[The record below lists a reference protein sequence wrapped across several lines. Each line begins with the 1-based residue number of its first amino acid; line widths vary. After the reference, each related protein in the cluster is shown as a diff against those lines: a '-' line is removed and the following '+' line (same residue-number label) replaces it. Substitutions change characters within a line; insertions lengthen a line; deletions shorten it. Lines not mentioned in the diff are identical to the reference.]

1 MELAQACWNMCLYQI
16 QSETGKKVSAE
27 HEYAEGTFKYGEIR
41 LKDFSKWVFARKIS
55 TNGIKGWQLEDD
67 VNKKPEREPEREPLY
82 FNNTEE
88 AFTYLEKV
96 DSIFMEKI
104 SDGQYMVKNKDTKE
118 DFLLLEER
126 KPFFCSCSPS
136 DAVYYEFYNPSAPFV
151 IPEQTTGC
159 CRPNIPE
166 IQFYRPT
173 GTSLMAFENDPP
185 CIPNC
190 CVCCSCCQ
198 GRKLDDKIENS
209 ILDTTICMDSLFHSF
224 RFFSSF
230 FFFLLFSSSFFFSL
244 LLLLLLRFLLLL
256 SSRNVYACICNVT

>member
-1 MELAQACWNMCLYQI
+1 VELAQACWNMCLYQI
-16 QSETGKKVSAE
+16 QSEKGKKVSAE
-27 HEYAEGTFKYGEIR
+27 HEYAEGSFKFGEIR
-41 LKDFSKWVFARKIS
+41 FKDFSKWVFARKIS
-55 TNGIKGWQLEDD
+55 INGIKGWQLEDD
-67 VNKKPEREPEREPLY
+67 VNKEPEREPLF

-88 AFTYLEKV
+88 VFTYLEKV
-96 DSIFMEKI
+96 NSIFMEKI

-166 IQFYRPT
+166 IRFYRPT
-173 GTSLMAFENDPP
+173 GTSLMA

-224 RFFSSF
+224 CFFSSFFFLLLSSFFFLLLLSSSF
-230 FFFLLFSSSFFFSL
+230 FFFLLLSSLTASSSFSSSSIF
-244 LLLLLLRFLLLL
+244 
-256 SSRNVYACICNVT
+256 